1 MLVAAGGLAWLSFL
15 GPSASVM
22 RLIANLLVVGAGQ
35 ATFQPPNNSALMGA
49 APRNRQGVAAGVLAM
64 GRVVGQ
70 SLSVALA
77 GALFGAFGGGDA
89 ARVLRHGRG
98 DLRQV
103 EGAFLQ
109 GMHAAFVGC
118 ACVALA
124 SSAIALVRGRDA
136 RARG

>member
-1 MLVAAGGLAWLSFL
+1 
-15 GPSASVM
+15 
-22 RLIANLLVVGAGQ
+22 
-35 ATFQPPNNSALMGA
+35 
-49 APRNRQGVAAGVLAM
+49 M

-89 ARVLRHGRG
+89 ARVLRHGGG
-98 DLRQV
+98 DLRAV
-103 EGAFLQ
+103 EGAFLR

-124 SSAIALVRGRDA
+124 SSCMALVRGRDA
-136 RARG
+136 RAREGNSGAKGTT